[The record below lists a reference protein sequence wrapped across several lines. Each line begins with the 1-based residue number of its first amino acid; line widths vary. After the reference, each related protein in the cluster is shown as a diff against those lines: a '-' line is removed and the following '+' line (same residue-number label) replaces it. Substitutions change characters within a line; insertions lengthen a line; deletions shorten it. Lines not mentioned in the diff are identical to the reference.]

1 MPATAIEPAVTELW
15 NFSTQSTSHCT
26 LDFSPMAPGLIDS
39 KSILKVRRAT
49 FAVLP
54 GAPPTEFI
62 DVSRCVTLR
71 GSDRSLLPISAPCV
85 RVKIRIDEVEHGK
98 ADRHRHPAS
107 NWPIMRLH
115 DGYDKQRLAALS
127 VNSVLAFPFTSCH
140 CLSFIFIRARP
151 ISVSEHTGRTPSV
164 FGSLHK
170 FLPSPVGRQRR
181 FLHLAVFLRSNL
193 IRPDAERLRSRKQ
206 MTD

>member
-1 MPATAIEPAVTELW
+1 MPAHSSIRRNGILSMRALLQW
-15 NFSTQSTSHCT
+15 T
-26 LDFSPMAPGLIDS
+26 L
-39 KSILKVRRAT
+39 
-49 FAVLP
+49 
-54 GAPPTEFI
+54 EFYK
-62 DVSRCVTLR
+62 RCVD
-71 GSDRSLLPISAPCV
+71 GRS
-85 RVKIRIDEVEHGK
+85 GK

-115 DGYDKQRLAALS
+115 NGYDKPRLAALS

-164 FGSLHK
+164 FESLHK